1 MRKIGTPGLNTTFAG
16 IEFRS
21 PIGVGAIGK
30 PWGKNVTPSEHAEIL
45 LKHVDSGAGYIC
57 IPTCWYS
64 TAETREKLQKTARR
78 EHRSTPVSPKQMRAM
93 KIQTPVSPYGLEG
106 MFLIISPFWNDLA
119 WAEQASAHSEEL
131 TKILAEKKPDD
142 VRLIANVGGLSS
154 LPETYVDG
162 ALKWQE
168 LGADLIEINVS
179 CGFPPTMTG
188 AVEDFMEKRFPPR
201 FQGAL
206 LGDHSDIVEEI
217 TKKVVQAVNIP
228 VGVKLSPETGFPRVV
243 ELAQRI
249 KDAGAKWINV
259 VNVAVGIA
267 PPDIYNQGRPLW
279 PFADGNPFVT
289 ASGSWLR
296 VKCYMDVAAIGK
308 FVPGIDIAAA
318 GGLVI
323 PEHVVEVMML
333 GARLTQLCTGVIE
346 RGRKLIRLCDAFIKK
361 FMVEQGY
368 QTVEEI
374 IGLGQQYI
382 KYNEDVDLMAGQ
394 IVAKTD
400 ELKCNRCGACV
411 DNICIA
417 RYWENGMVRTKE
429 SKCSGC
435 GGCIIACP
443 NNAIKLVNLSVA

>member
-1 MRKIGTPGLNTTFAG
+1 MKKIGTPGLNTTFAG

-21 PIGVGAIGK
+21 PIGVGAIGR

-45 LKHVDSGAGYIC
+45 LKHVESGAGYIC
-57 IPTCWYS
+57 IPTCWHS
-64 TAETREKLQKTARR
+64 TAETREKLRETARR
-78 EHRSTPVSPKQMRAM
+78 EHRSIPVHPKQTRAM

-106 MFLIISPFWNDLA
+106 MYFIIAPFWNDLA
-119 WAEQASAHSEEL
+119 WSDQVSAHSEEL
-131 TKILAEKKPDD
+131 TKILAEKKPND

-179 CGFPPTMTG
+179 CGLPPTMAG
-188 AVEDFMEKRFPPR
+188 AVEDFMEKKFPPR

-206 LGDHSDIVEEI
+206 LGDQIDIVEEI
-217 TKKVVQAVNIP
+217 VKNVVKKVNIP
-228 VGVKLSPETGFPRVV
+228 VGVKISPETGFPRVV
-243 ELAQRI
+243 ELARRI
-249 KDAGAKWINV
+249 KDAGAKWIHATNM
-259 VNVAVGIA
+259 AVGIA
-267 PPDIYNQGRPLW
+267 PPDIYHGGRPLW
-279 PFADGNPFVT
+279 PFADGNPFVS

-296 VKCYMDVAAIGK
+296 IKCYTDVAAISK
-308 FVPGIDIAAA
+308 FAPGIDIAAA
-318 GGLVI
+318 GGLVL

-346 RGRKLIRLCDAFIKK
+346 RGRELIRLSDHFLKK
-361 FMVEQGY
+361 FMIEQGY

-382 KYNEDVDLMAGQ
+382 KYNEDVDLMAGK
-394 IVAKTD
+394 IVAETD
-400 ELKCNRCGACV
+400 ESKCNGCGACV

-417 RYWENGMVRTKE
+417 RYKE
-429 SKCSGC
+429 KKIVKTREEKCAGC
-435 GGCIIACP
+435 GGCILACP
-443 NNAIKLVNLSVA
+443 NDAIKLVQISA

>member
-1 MRKIGTPGLNTTFAG
+1 MKKIGAPGLDTTFAG

-30 PWGKNVTPSEHAEIL
+30 PWGKNVTPSEHAEVL
-45 LKHVDSGAGYIC
+45 LKHAESGAGYIC

-64 TAETREKLQKTARR
+64 TAETREKLRETARR
-78 EHRSTPVSPKQMRAM
+78 EHRSIPVRAKQTRAI

-106 MFLIISPFWNDLA
+106 MYFIIAPFWNDLA
-119 WAEQASAHSEEL
+119 WSDQVSAHSEEL
-131 TKILAEKKPDD
+131 TKILAEKKPND

-162 ALKWQE
+162 AHKWQE

-179 CGFPPTMTG
+179 CGLPLTMTG
-188 AVEDFMEKRFPPR
+188 AVEDFMEKKFPPR

-206 LGDHSDIVEEI
+206 LGDHVDIVEEI
-217 TKKVVQAVNIP
+217 VKNVVKRVNIP
-228 VGVKLSPETGFPRVV
+228 VGVKISPETGFPRVV
-243 ELAQRI
+243 ELARRI
-249 KDAGAKWINV
+249 RDAGGKWIHA
-259 VNVAVGIA
+259 VNMAVGIA
-267 PPDIYNQGRPLW
+267 PPDIYHGGRPLW
-279 PFADGNPFVT
+279 PFADGNPFVS

-296 VKCYMDVAAIGK
+296 IKCYTDVATIGR

-333 GARLTQLCTGVIE
+333 GAGLVQLCTGVIE
-346 RGRKLIRLCDAFIKK
+346 RGRKLIRLCDRFLRR
-361 FMVEQGY
+361 FMIEQGY

-374 IGLGQQYI
+374 VGLGQRYI
-382 KYNEDVDLMAGQ
+382 KYNEEVDLMAGK
-394 IVAKTD
+394 IIAKTD
-400 ELKCNRCGACV
+400 ESKCDGCGACV

-417 RYWENGMVRTKE
+417 RYREKKIVKTRE
-429 SKCSGC
+429 EKCAGC
-435 GGCIIACP
+435 GGCILACP
-443 NNAIKLVNLSVA
+443 NNAIKLTQIID

>member
-1 MRKIGTPGLNTTFAG
+1 MKKIGTPGLNTTFAG

-30 PWGKNVTPSEHAEIL
+30 PWGKNVSPSEHAEIL
-45 LKHVDSGAGYIC
+45 LRHVESGAGYIC

-64 TAETREKLQKTARR
+64 TPETREKLRETAGRERR
-78 EHRSTPVSPKQMRAM
+78 NIPVRPKQTRAI

-106 MFLIISPFWNDLA
+106 LYLIIAPFWNDLA
-119 WAEQASAHSEEL
+119 WSDQVSAHSEEL
-131 TKILAEKKPDD
+131 TKILTERKPND
-142 VRLIANVGGLSS
+142 VRLIANVGGLGS

-162 ALKWQE
+162 ALKWEE

-179 CGFPPTMTG
+179 CGLPLTMTG
-188 AVEDFMEKRFPPR
+188 AVEDFMEKKFPPR

-206 LGDHSDIVEEI
+206 LSDHGDIVEQI
-217 TKKVVQAVNIP
+217 TENVVKAVSIP
-228 VGVKLSPETGFPRVV
+228 VGVKISPETGFPRVV
-243 ELAQRI
+243 ELAKRI
-249 KDAGAKWINV
+249 KDAGARWIQV
-259 VNVAVGIA
+259 VNMAVGIA
-267 PPDIYNQGRPLW
+267 PPDIYNRGRPLW
-279 PFADGNPFVT
+279 PFADGNPFVS

-296 VKCYMDVAAIGK
+296 IKCYTDVAAINK

-318 GGLVI
+318 GGLVL

-346 RGRKLIRLCDAFIKK
+346 RGRKLIRLSDDFLKK

-382 KYNEDVDLMAGQ
+382 KYNEDVDLMAGK

-400 ELKCNRCGACV
+400 ESKCNGCGVCV

-417 RYWENGMVRTKE
+417 RYREKKIVKTRE
-429 SKCSGC
+429 EKCAGC
-435 GGCIIACP
+435 GGCILCCP
-443 NNAIKLVNLSVA
+443 TNAIKLVQISN